1 MKNVVIVGATG
12 AVGVEM
18 VNCLKALNFP
28 VGKLRLVASEKSLGR
43 VIKTPFGDVACEVIS
58 EKVFEES
65 DIALFS
71 AGGDISK
78 EWRERVVKAGCV
90 MVDNS
95 SAFRYEKD
103 VPLVIPAVNASAAK
117 ANSGVI
123 ANPNCTTA
131 IAAMALWPLHK
142 KFGLRKVIV
151 STYQATSGAGA
162 KGMKEL
168 VDQTRAVF
176 EGNDLG
182 SKGIEELLDREN
194 VIVKAGDPVGDPRRH
209 DALASAAPKFFAHQI
224 AFNIIPHIDKF
235 QENGYTKEEMKV
247 AWETRKIF
255 GDESIACSC
264 TAVRI
269 PTLRAHSES
278 IVIET
283 REPVSVEA
291 AREVLSA
298 APGVDLVDDVSK
310 NRYPMPIN
318 AAGKFNVEVG
328 RVRQSLIF
336 GDHGLELFVSGDQ
349 LLRGA
354 ALNAVEIAMLFA

>member
-18 VNCLKALNFP
+18 INCLKALNFP
-28 VGKLRLVASEKSLGR
+28 VGKLRLVASEKSVGR
-43 VIKTPFGDVACEVIS
+43 VIKTPFGDVACEEIS

-71 AGGDISK
+71 AGSAISK
-78 EWRERVVKAGCV
+78 EWRERVVKAGCL

-95 SAFRYEKD
+95 SAFRYEAD
-103 VPLVIPAVNASAAK
+103 VPLVIPAVNAEAARK
-117 ANSGVI
+117 NPGVI

-131 IAAMALWPLHK
+131 IAAMALWPLYK
-142 KFGLRKVIV
+142 EFGLKKVIV

-176 EGNDLG
+176 EKNDLG
-182 SKGIEELLDREN
+182 QKGIEELLDREN
-194 VIVKAGDPVGDPRRH
+194 VLVKPGDE
-209 DALASAAPKFFAHQI
+209 ASAKFFVNQI
-224 AFNIIPHIDKF
+224 AFNIIPHIDSF
-235 QENGYTKEEMKV
+235 QDNGYTKEEMKV

-255 GDESIACSC
+255 GDEGIACSC

-283 REPVSVEA
+283 EKPVSVA
-291 AREVLSA
+291 QAREILSK

-310 NRYPMPIN
+310 NLYPMPIN

-328 RVRQSLIF
+328 RIRQSLIF

-354 ALNAVEIAMLFA
+354 ALNAVEIAMLFV

>member
-18 VNCLKALNFP
+18 INCLKSLNFP

-58 EKVFEES
+58 DKVFEES

-71 AGGDISK
+71 AGSDISK
-78 EWRERVVKAGCV
+78 EWRDRVVKAGCL

-103 VPLVIPAVNASAAK
+103 VPLVIPGVNSEAAK
-117 ANSGVI
+117 VNPGVI
-123 ANPNCTTA
+123 SNPNCTTA
-131 IAAMALWPLHK
+131 IAAMALWPIYK
-142 KFGLRKVIV
+142 KFGLKKVIV

-182 SKGIEELLDREN
+182 KKGIEELLDREH
-194 VIVKAGDPVGDPRRH
+194 VIVKAD
-209 DALASAAPKFFAHQI
+209 SEAAPKFFVHQI

-235 QENGYTKEEMKV
+235 QDNGYTKEEMKV

-255 GDESIACSC
+255 GDEGIACSC

-283 REPVSVEA
+283 RDPVTVEG
-291 AREVLSA
+291 AREVLSG

-310 NRYPMPIN
+310 NLYPMPIN

-328 RVRQSLIF
+328 RIRQSLIF

-354 ALNAVEIAMLFA
+354 ALNAVEIAMLFV

>member
-1 MKNVVIVGATG
+1 MKNIVIVGATG

-18 VNCLKALNFP
+18 INCLKALNFP
-28 VGKLRLVASEKSLGR
+28 VGRLRLVASERSLGKI
-43 VIKTPFGDVACEVIS
+43 VKTPFGNIACELIS

-71 AGGDISK
+71 AGGDMSK
-78 EWRERVVKAGCV
+78 EWRDRVVKAGCL
-90 MVDNS
+90 MIDNS
-95 SAFRYEKD
+95 SAFRYEPN
-103 VPLVIPAVNASAAK
+103 VPLVIPAVNASAARK
-117 ANSGVI
+117 NPGVI

-131 IAAMALWPLHK
+131 IAAMALWPLYK
-142 KFGLRKVIV
+142 VFGLKKVIV

-176 EGNDLG
+176 EGNNLG
-182 SKGIEELLDREN
+182 EKGIEELLDPEN
-194 VIVKAGDPVGDPRRH
+194 VRVKAGDS
-209 DALASAAPKFFAHQI
+209 ASAKFFAHQI

-283 REPVSVEA
+283 RETVSVEQ
-291 AREVLSA
+291 AREVLQGA
-298 APGVDLVDDVSK
+298 DGVEVVDEVAK

-328 RVRQSLIF
+328 RLRQSLIF
-336 GDHGLELFVSGDQ
+336 GDRGLEFFVSGDQ

-354 ALNAVEIAMLFA
+354 ALNAVEIAMLFV

>member
-1 MKNVVIVGATG
+1 MKNVVIVGSTG

-18 VNCLKALNFP
+18 INCLKALDFP
-28 VGKLRLVASEKSLGR
+28 VGRLRLVASERSAGK
-43 VIKTPFGDVACEVIS
+43 ITKTPFGDVTIEVIS
-58 EKVFEES
+58 DKVFEES

-78 EWRERVVKAGCV
+78 EWRERVVKAGCL
-90 MVDNS
+90 MIDNS
-95 SAFRYEKD
+95 SAFRYDAD
-103 VPLVIPAVNASAAK
+103 VPLVIPAINAEAAK
-117 ANSGVI
+117 KNNGVI

-131 IAAMALWPLHK
+131 IAAMALYPLYRE
-142 KFGLRKVIV
+142 FGLKKIII

-168 VDQTRAVF
+168 VDQTRFLF
-176 EGNDLG
+176 EKNDLG
-182 SKGIEELLDREN
+182 KKGIEDLLDRNN
-194 VIVKAGDPVGDPRRH
+194 VIVDPESEARPQF
-209 DALASAAPKFFAHQI
+209 LAHQI

-255 GDESIACSC
+255 GDEKIACSC

-283 REPVSVEA
+283 VKPVTAEA
-291 AREVLSA
+291 AKKLLA
-298 APGVDLVDDVSK
+298 TAPGVDLVDDVTK
-310 NRYPMPIN
+310 NLYPMPIN
-318 AAGKFNVEVG
+318 AAGKFNIEVG
-328 RVRQSLIF
+328 RIRQSLIF
-336 GDHGLELFVSGDQ
+336 GEYGLEFFVSGDQ

-354 ALNAVEIAMLFA
+354 ALNAVEIAKLFV

>member
-18 VNCLKALNFP
+18 INCLKSLNFP
-28 VGKLRLVASEKSLGR
+28 VGKLRLVASEKSLGKI
-43 VIKTPFGDVACEVIS
+43 IKTPFGDVACEVIS
-58 EKVFEES
+58 DKVFEES
-65 DIALFS
+65 DVALFS
-71 AGGDISK
+71 AGSDISK
-78 EWRERVVKAGCV
+78 EWRDRVVKAGCL

-103 VPLVIPAVNASAAK
+103 VPLVIPGVNSEAAK
-117 ANSGVI
+117 NNPGVI

-131 IAAMALWPLHK
+131 IAAMALWPIYK
-142 KFGLRKVIV
+142 KFGLKKVIV

-176 EGNDLG
+176 EGNNLG
-182 SKGIEELLDREN
+182 AKGIEELLDPEH
-194 VIVKAGDPVGDPRRH
+194 VKVKAGSE
-209 DALASAAPKFFAHQI
+209 ASPKFFVHQI

-255 GDESIACSC
+255 GDEEIACSC

-283 REPVSVEA
+283 EKPVTVEG
-291 AREVLSA
+291 AREVLSS

-310 NRYPMPIN
+310 NLYPMPIN

-328 RVRQSLIF
+328 RIRQSLIF

-354 ALNAVEIAMLFA
+354 ALNAVEIAMLFV

>member
-1 MKNVVIVGATG
+1 
-12 AVGVEM
+12 M

-28 VGKLRLVASEKSLGR
+28 VGKLRLVASERSIGKI
-43 VIKTPFGDVACEVIS
+43 VKTPFGDIACEEIS

-78 EWRERVVKAGCV
+78 EWRERVVKAGCL
-90 MVDNS
+90 MIDNS

-103 VPLVIPAVNASAAK
+103 VPLVIPGVNSEAAQG
-117 ANSGVI
+117 NPGVI

-131 IAAMALWPLHK
+131 IAAMALWPLHRE
-142 KFGLRKVIV
+142 FGLKKVII

-182 SKGIEELLDREN
+182 GKGIEELLDPEH
-194 VIVKAGDPVGDPRRH
+194 VKVKVGD
-209 DALASAAPKFFAHQI
+209 LAAPKFFVHQI

-235 QENGYTKEEMKV
+235 QDNGYTKEEMKV

-269 PTLRAHSES
+269 PTLRAHSEA

-283 REPVSVEA
+283 EKPVSVET
-291 AREVLSA
+291 AREVLSKA
-298 APGVDLVDDVSK
+298 HGVDLVDDVSK
-310 NRYPMPIN
+310 NLYPMPIN

-328 RVRQSLIF
+328 RIRQSLIF

-354 ALNAVEIAMLFA
+354 ALNAVEIAMLFV